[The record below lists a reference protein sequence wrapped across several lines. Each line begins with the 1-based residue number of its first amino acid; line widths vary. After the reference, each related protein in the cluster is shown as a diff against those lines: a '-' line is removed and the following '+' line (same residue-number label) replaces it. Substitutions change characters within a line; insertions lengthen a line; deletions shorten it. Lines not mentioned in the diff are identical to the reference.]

1 MHWQRR
7 TTLMVIIA
15 ALLVVLAGGSAW
27 AAGLVPFVNRGTP
40 VHGTAFDPNTPAPNF
55 TLEEARNK
63 QVQLSDFRGK
73 VVLLYFGY
81 TYCPDI
87 CPTTLATL
95 ARARDSLGAD
105 ASKVQVIMITV
116 DPQRDTPDRL
126 TSYVQKFDP
135 SFIGLTGTLEQ
146 LQPIASS
153 YGIYFQAEAPGSGS
167 NGYTVDHTAAVTAID
182 AQGNRRLLES
192 YGLTSDQVA
201 ADIRSIMR

>member
-7 TTLMVIIA
+7 TTLMIGIA

-27 AAGLVPFVNRGTP
+27 AAGLVPFGNRGTT
-40 VHGTAFDPNTPAPNF
+40 VHGTAYDANTVAPDF
-55 TLEEARNK
+55 TLDAAGNK
-63 QVQLSDFRGK
+63 PVSLSDYRGD

-95 ARARDSLGAD
+95 ARAREALGSN

-126 TSYVQKFDP
+126 SSYVQKFDS
-135 SFIGLTGTLEQ
+135 SFIGLSGTLDQ
-146 LQPIASS
+146 IKPVASE
-153 YGIYFQAEAPGSGS
+153 YGIYFQAQKPNADG
-167 NGYTVDHTAAVTAID
+167 GYAVDHTAGVIAID
-182 AQGNRRLLES
+182 GQGKQRLLES
-192 YGLTSDQVA
+192 YGTTSDQFA
-201 ADIRSIMR
+201 ADIKTLLR

>member
-7 TTLMVIIA
+7 TTLMIVIA

-27 AAGLVPFVNRGTP
+27 AAGLVPFANHGTT
-40 VHGTAFDPNTPAPNF
+40 VHGTTYDANTVAPDF
-55 TLEEARNK
+55 KLEAAGNK
-63 QVQLSDFRGK
+63 PVSLSDYRGD

-95 ARARDSLGAD
+95 ARAREALGSK

-126 TSYVQKFDP
+126 NAYVQKFDP
-135 SFIGLTGTLEQ
+135 SFIGVSGTLDQ
-146 LQPIASS
+146 IKQVASE
-153 YGIYFQAEAPGSGS
+153 YGIYFQAQEP
-167 NGYTVDHTAAVTAID
+167 NGDGGYAVDHTAAVIAID
-182 AQGNRRLLES
+182 GQGKQRLLES
-192 YGLTSDQVA
+192 YGTTSDQFT
-201 ADIRSIMR
+201 ADIKTLLR